1 MLPTAVGHKISHWCN
16 RLTLHETALRLSP
29 RILIV
34 EDEALLAMDLEAIVR
49 EAGYQVAGP
58 AGSVDA
64 ALDLLSSQQVDAAV
78 LDFRL
83 QSKESTPIAFELLRL
98 NIPFCLCTAYQRLL
112 PTNTTLFNGITV
124 LGKPVV
130 PRDLLAEL
138 GALTDTSHH

>member
-1 MLPTAVGHKISHWCN
+1 MI
-16 RLTLHETALRLSP
+16 
-29 RILIV
+29 
-34 EDEALLAMDLEAIVR
+34 AMDLEAIVR

-64 ALDLLSSQQVDAAV
+64 ALDLIASQQVDAAV

-83 QSKESTPIAFELLRL
+83 QSQVSTPIAAELQRR
-98 NIPFCLCTAYQRLL
+98 NIPFCLCTAYQKLL
-112 PTNTTLFNGITV
+112 PSNTALFDGVTI